1 MKKTWYIVCGVLIF
15 IGVFYLIYQNTSS
28 DDLKKTINVY
38 FDDLA
43 VSVVGDTNYT
53 KPTIDNT
60 VMNNYFINFNKK
72 NDSINYEF
80 TVVNDGNVSMKLADM
95 VYDFSYD
102 KSQVQYELSYLD
114 GSVVKKGDVLAPN
127 TSKRMILKYSN
138 LSDREIELRNL
149 GLYLIYNEL

>member
-1 MKKTWYIVCGVLIF
+1 MKQTWYIVCGVLIF

>member
-1 MKKTWYIVCGVLIF
+1 MKKTWYIVCGVLLF
-15 IGVFYLIYQNTSS
+15 IGAFYLIYQNTSS

-60 VMNNYFINFNKK
+60 VMNNYFINFSKK
-72 NDSINYEF
+72 TDSINYEF

>member
-1 MKKTWYIVCGVLIF
+1 
-15 IGVFYLIYQNTSS
+15 
-28 DDLKKTINVY
+28 
-38 FDDLA
+38 
-43 VSVVGDTNYT
+43 
-53 KPTIDNT
+53 
-60 VMNNYFINFNKK
+60 
-72 NDSINYEF
+72 
-80 TVVNDGNVSMKLADM
+80 MKLADM